1 MPCLER
7 GRTVA
12 TRRVMVADGVVQ
24 VSPKQQVQ
32 LGKGYRLARGGAR
45 PAPLGQW
52 CAAALCCGNRA
63 SSAVFATIATFLTVT
78 PAVLVVVLLAEP
90 LLALGAAPLLVVF
103 PIILERIGL
112 VVAAAAGAIVLT
124 PGRPAQCPRHRDEG
138 PRPPALG
145 ALRRVARVCCA
156 PLSRPPPSASVR
168 RRRYGARVMVN
179 RAGKSASSIAEG
191 EAAHCKW

>member
-1 MPCLER
+1 MSTADMPCLER

-12 TRRVMVADGVVQ
+12 TRHVMVADGVVQ

-32 LGKGYRLARGGAR
+32 LGKGYRLARGGAH
-45 PAPLGQW
+45 PAPLERR

-63 SSAVFATIATFLTVT
+63 SSAVFATIATFLTGA

-124 PGRPAQCPRHRDEG
+124 PGRPA
-138 PRPPALG
+138 
-145 ALRRVARVCCA
+145 
-156 PLSRPPPSASVR
+156 
-168 RRRYGARVMVN
+168 
-179 RAGKSASSIAEG
+179 
-191 EAAHCKW
+191 